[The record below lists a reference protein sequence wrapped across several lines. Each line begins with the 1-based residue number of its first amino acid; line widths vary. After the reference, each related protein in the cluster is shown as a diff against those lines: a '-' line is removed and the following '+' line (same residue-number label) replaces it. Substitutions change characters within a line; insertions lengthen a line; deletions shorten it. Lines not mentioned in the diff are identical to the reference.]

1 MFRKKA
7 TPEWHCVADA
17 ESCPSGSLL
26 AVMAGDTP
34 VVLANVDG
42 HFYALQ
48 DRCSHADYPLSDGML
63 EGDQI
68 ECMYHGARFDVA
80 SGRPRC
86 LPAIRPVRS
95 YQTEVRDSA
104 VFVLAAQ

>member
-1 MFRKKA
+1 MFRKK
-7 TPEWHCVADA
+7 PEWHCVADV
-17 ESCPSGSLL
+17 ESCPPGSLL

-42 HFYALQ
+42 TFYALR
-48 DRCSHADYPLSDGML
+48 DRCSHADYPLSDGTL
-63 EGDQI
+63 DGDQV
-68 ECMYHGARFDVA
+68 ECMYHGARFDLV

-95 YQTEVRDSA
+95 YPTEVRDAA
-104 VFVLAAQ
+104 VFVLAGK